1 MSLRSVILLLN
12 VLLAGLL
19 LLSCSAEKETDKEA
33 ETVAVVEGGPIIDS
47 VASADGSMIHYR
59 VIGQGEPTLVFVH
72 CWECNMT
79 YWDNQVDVFDDNHK
93 IVLLDLAG
101 HGTSGTNREDYTLPA
116 YGQDVA
122 AVVNKLS
129 LNKFI
134 LIGHSMGGPVNIEAA
149 RILGDKVIAIIGV
162 DTYADFNFKYP
173 EYQVNQWLLS
183 MENDFYGTTISF
195 VKGLFPDSTENPIVE
210 RIAEDMASASPEVG
224 ISSMRNVAA
233 YDYIEALKDVTAPF
247 YLINADMYPVDTVTG
262 KKYTSEFNVKIL
274 ENSGHFLHLEKPE
287 EFNQLLQATIEE
299 ITSKPA
305 EASSESN

>member
-1 MSLRSVILLLN
+1 MSLRNVIFLLH
-12 VLLAGLL
+12 VLLTGLL
-19 LLSCSAEKETDKEA
+19 LLSCSAEKEAEKEA
-33 ETVAVVEGGPIIDS
+33 ETVAEGGPIIDS
-47 VASADGSMIHYR
+47 VASADGSMIHYG
-59 VIGQGEPTLVFVH
+59 VTGQGQPTLVFVH

-79 YWDNQVDVFDDNHK
+79 YWDNQVSVFDKAHK

-122 AVVNKLS
+122 AVVNKLG
-129 LNKFI
+129 LDKFI

-173 EYQVNQWLLS
+173 EYQIKQWLLS
-183 MENDFYGTTISF
+183 MENDFYGTTMSF
-195 VKGLFPDSTENPIVE
+195 VKGLFPDSTENPIAE
-210 RIAEDMASASPEVG
+210 KIAEDMASASPEVG

-299 ITSKPA
+299 ITSEAA
-305 EASSESN
+305 EASPEDN